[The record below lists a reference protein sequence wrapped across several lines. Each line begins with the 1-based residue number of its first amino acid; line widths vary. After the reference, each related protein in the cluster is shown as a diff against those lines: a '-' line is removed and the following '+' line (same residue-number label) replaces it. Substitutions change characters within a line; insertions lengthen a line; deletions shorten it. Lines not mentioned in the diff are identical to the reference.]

1 MLASGPEHWRHHPRG
16 QPWGSA
22 ELLLIHSF
30 SGKGCTGKYVPEG
43 QHGRTQGTQPRPS
56 PPRMRYHSVAVLHTY
71 SRHKPPWTLCL
82 PGTIPSDGP
91 QRHSFMCA
99 STSLFLSFCSTQQNI
114 GTLTGYLST
123 EKMKGKRK
131 KKKSSLNSIMNS
143 STCLPKGMN
152 YFAWWLKDKFWRDQ
166 ERLKNIGRVM
176 AFVCLL
182 LQRSLWEKKSI
193 LFLSPKALSFI
204 MSIWQVCKFQQWKS

>member
-1 MLASGPEHWRHHPRG
+1 MASPEV
-16 QPWGSA
+16 QLNSFSFTVSQEKDAQENMCQKDSTA
-22 ELLLIHSF
+22 EL
-30 SGKGCTGKYVPEG
+30 
-43 QHGRTQGTQPRPS
+43 GTQPRPS
-56 PPRMRYHSVAVLHTY
+56 SPRMRYHSVAFPHIY

-152 YFAWWLKDKFWRDQ
+152 YSA
-166 ERLKNIGRVM
+166 
-176 AFVCLL
+176 
-182 LQRSLWEKKSI
+182 
-193 LFLSPKALSFI
+193 
-204 MSIWQVCKFQQWKS
+204 